1 MKDPRT
7 TELAK
12 VLTSYSVNVQ
22 KGDHVY
28 IDVVDTP
35 DEMTNELIKAI
46 SDLGGHVYVKTS
58 SSRVLRTH
66 RMNMTKEQLEI
77 SSEHDLELMKK
88 MDAFIAISGNYNSS
102 EDSDIP
108 PKQMGMIKSIRR
120 PVINER
126 VNNTKWC
133 ILRWPTPS
141 MADSAGMST
150 EAFEDFYFKVCTF
163 DYSKMKKAAT
173 ALVKRMEQTD
183 IVQIEGPNDT
193 NVTFSIKDIPV
204 IPCVGEFNVPD
215 GEVFTAPVKDSMNGV
230 IHYNTPT
237 IYNGIKFEDVRLV
250 IKDGKIIEATSSD
263 NDALNIILDS
273 DEGARFFGEF
283 AIGFNPY
290 ITKAMC
296 DILFDEK
303 IAGSIHLTP
312 GKCYDDA
319 SNGNT
324 STIHWDMVL
333 IQTKEHYTPDTTR
346 STISFDG
353 EIIREDGLFIVDDLK
368 CLNPDELL
376 KEKVEYTLNQIAKMA
391 KRIANEYDNIPCSS
405 TSIDDACE
413 LFGNDNRALIEQ
425 AFRYYPGYSYSDMNT
440 IVDDLVD
447 N

>member
-1 MKDPRT
+1 MKDPRYT
-7 TELAK
+7 KLSEI
-12 VLTSYSVNVQ
+12 LTSYSVNVQ
-22 KGDHVY
+22 QGDNVY
-28 IDVVDTP
+28 LDLVDTP
-35 DEMTNELIKAI
+35 EEMAIELIKAVT
-46 SDLGGHVYVKTS
+46 DMGGMPHINTS
-58 SSRVLRTH
+58 SGKILRSYY
-66 RMNMTKEQLEI
+66 MNATKKQI
-77 SSEHDLELMKK
+77 QIASDHDLKFMKQ
-88 MDAFIAISGNYNSS
+88 MDAYISIRGAYNSL
-102 EDSDIP
+102 EYSDIP
-108 PKQMGMIKSIRR
+108 PKQLNMVKQITR

-133 ILRWPTPS
+133 VLRWPTDS
-141 MADSAGMST
+141 MSQSANMST
-150 EAFEDFYFKVCTF
+150 EAFEDFYFNVCTF
-163 DYSKMKKAAT
+163 DYRTMKTAAM
-173 ALVKRMEQTD
+173 ALVKRMEQAD
-183 IVQIEGPNDT
+183 KVHIIGPNDT
-193 NVTFSIKDIPV
+193 DVVFSIKDIPV
-204 IPCVGEFNVPD
+204 VPCVGEFNVPD

-237 IYNGIKFEDVRLV
+237 IYNGIKFDDVRLT
-250 IKDGKIIEATSSD
+250 IKDGKIVDATSS
-263 NDALNIILDS
+263 NTEALNAILDS

-290 ITKAMC
+290 ITEAMC

-324 STIHWDMVL
+324 SMIHWDMVL
-333 IQTKEHYTPDTTR
+333 IQTKDHYTSGTTQ
-346 STISFDG
+346 STISFDD
-353 EIIREDGLFIVDDLK
+353 EVIRKDGLFVVDDLK

-376 KEKVEYTLNQIAKMA
+376 KEKVKYTLAQIAKMA
-391 KRIANEYDNIPCSS
+391 KRIANEYDNIPSSS